1 MSNSQSR
8 KGRHAAPRTKGI
20 LSGGIVNAA
29 AGRRLAVTAA
39 ALTAGAVPLACA
51 GTAAAATGPQADLQ
65 TLGLPNVALPFGLPD
80 SIDPLIA
87 GVPLANELPLDSTLS
102 AATPPLSDIMQV
114 GDLGVLPER
123 APNAVAG
130 AQVRSATLEEQP
142 ADAGQK
148 LAFAGSSLANA
159 TDRLLGAQTQG
170 ATARLAEALPLNNLT
185 PQLAAES
192 GGPLALAPNV
202 LHQGALGTLTAGLTP
217 QADELAGGVISQAAP
232 LVSQLRQGGVPTV
245 SDLTGK
251 LSGTQLPMVGSVGSL
266 TQTLP
271 VTSVLG
277 SGSPVTGALQNVGS
291 L

>member
-8 KGRHAAPRTKGI
+8 KGRHAAPSTKGI
-20 LSGGIVNAA
+20 LSGST
-29 AGRRLAVTAA
+29 GRRLAATAA
-39 ALTAGAVPLACA
+39 ALTAGAVPLACG

-80 SIDPLIA
+80 SIDPLVA
-87 GVPLANELPLDSTLS
+87 GVPIADNLPLDSALS
-102 AATPPLSDIMQV
+102 AATPPLSDLMQV
-114 GDLGVLPER
+114 GDLGLLPQR
-123 APNAVAG
+123 PQAG
-130 AQVRSATLEEQP
+130 AQVRSAALAAQP
-142 ADAGQK
+142 ADSAQK
-148 LAFAGSSLANA
+148 LAVGAGNLANA
-159 TDRLLGAQTQG
+159 ADRLLGGQTQRA
-170 ATARLAEALPLNNLT
+170 ATQLTEALPINNVM

-202 LHQGALGTLTAGLTP
+202 LRQGALGTLTAGISP
-217 QADELAGGVISQAAP
+217 QADQLAGGVIGQATP

-277 SGSPVTGALQNVGS
+277 ADSPVTGALQNVGS

>member
-8 KGRHAAPRTKGI
+8 KGRHAAPRTRGI
-20 LSGGIVNAA
+20 LSGGT
-29 AGRRLAVTAA
+29 GRRLAATAA

-80 SIDPLIA
+80 SIDPLVA
-87 GVPLANELPLDSTLS
+87 SVPVANSLPLDSTLS
-102 AATPPLSDIMQV
+102 AATPPLSDLMQV
-114 GDLGVLPER
+114 GDLGLLPQR
-123 APNAVAG
+123 PQAD
-130 AQVRSATLEEQP
+130 AQVRSATLAAQP
-142 ADAGQK
+142 ADSAQK
-148 LAFAGSSLANA
+148 LAVGAGNLANA
-159 TDRLLGAQTQG
+159 ADRLLGGQTQRA
-170 ATARLAEALPLNNLT
+170 ATQLAEALPINNVM

-192 GGPLALAPNV
+192 GNPLALAPNV
-202 LHQGALGTLTAGLTP
+202 LHQGALGTLTSGISP
-217 QADELAGGVISQAAP
+217 QADELAGGVIGQAAP

-245 SDLTGK
+245 TDLTGK
-251 LSGTQLPMVGSVGSL
+251 LSGTQLPVVGSVGSL

-277 SGSPVTGALQNVGS
+277 ADSPVTGALQNVGS

>member
-8 KGRHAAPRTKGI
+8 KGRHAAPSKGI
-20 LSGGIVNAA
+20 LSGNT
-29 AGRRLAVTAA
+29 GRRLAATAA

-80 SIDPLIA
+80 SINPLVA
-87 GVPLANELPLDSTLS
+87 GVPIANDLPLDGTLN
-102 AATPPLSDIMQV
+102 AATPPLSDLMQV
-114 GDLGVLPER
+114 GDLGLLPQR
-123 APNAVAG
+123 PQAD
-130 AQVRSATLEEQP
+130 AQVRSATLDAQP
-142 ADAGQK
+142 ADSAQK
-148 LAFAGSSLANA
+148 LAVGTGNLANA
-159 TDRLLGAQTQG
+159 ADRLLSGQTQRA
-170 ATARLAEALPLNNLT
+170 ATQLAEALPVNNVM
-185 PQLAAES
+185 PQLAAS
-192 GGPLALAPNV
+192 GGALGLAPNV
-202 LHQGALGTLTAGLTP
+202 LHQGALGTLTSGLSP
-217 QADELAGGVISQAAP
+217 QADALAGGVIGQAAP

-271 VTSVLG
+271 VTGVLG
-277 SGSPVTGALQNVGS
+277 ADSPVTGALQSAGS

>member
-8 KGRHAAPRTKGI
+8 KGRHAAPSKGI
-20 LSGGIVNAA
+20 LSGTT
-29 AGRRLAVTAA
+29 GRRLAATAA

-51 GTAAAATGPQADLQ
+51 GTAAAATAPQADLQ

-80 SIDPLIA
+80 SVNPLVA
-87 GVPLANELPLDSTLS
+87 GVPLAQDLPLDDALS
-102 AATPPLSDIMQV
+102 AATPPLGDIMQV
-114 GDLGVLPER
+114 GDLGLLPQR
-123 APNAVAG
+123 APQADAE
-130 AQVRSATLEEQP
+130 VRSATLAQQP
-142 ADAGQK
+142 ADSAQK
-148 LAFAGSSLANA
+148 LAVGASNLANA
-159 TDRLLGAQTQG
+159 ADRLLGGQTQRA
-170 ATARLAEALPLNNLT
+170 ATQLAEALPLNNVM
-185 PQLAAES
+185 PQLS
-192 GGPLALAPNV
+192 QGPLALAPDV
-202 LHQGALGTLTAGLTP
+202 LHQGALGTLTAGFSP

-271 VTSVLG
+271 VTTVLG
-277 SGSPVTGALQNVGS
+277 ADSPVTGALQNLGS